1 MLSPK
6 CFAFAGVFAR
16 LLTMFPFSFFKSKPA
31 SAKHPV
37 TLYNTLSGKKE
48 LFTPL
53 RADCV
58 TIYSCGPTV
67 YDYVHIGNLRSY
79 VFSDIL
85 KRTLTYAG
93 YAVKHT
99 INLTDFGHL
108 TSDADE
114 GEDKMMIALKRAK
127 KPPTLQA
134 MHDISDGF
142 IEAFMDDLEALNVVH
157 ATTYT
162 RASEYVQE
170 QIALIK
176 TLESKGYT
184 YETSDGIY
192 FDISKFPTYGK
203 LGNIDIE
210 KLKSGA
216 RVDVNPEKHHPADF
230 ALWKKGLLGWD
241 SAWGKGFP
249 GWHIECTAMVF
260 ASLGKQIDIHT
271 GGIDH
276 IATHHNGEM
285 AQAEAATGR
294 PYVQIWMHNAF
305 IRLDDQKI
313 SKSIGNTIGLS
324 QLETRGF
331 SPAAYRYW
339 LLTGHYRSP
348 MNFTFEALTSAK
360 QALFR
365 LKRYVYEDYK
375 NKVGSVEKR
384 YQEKFIRAVTDDLD
398 TPKAVSIVWELIK
411 DKDVPPENKVATLK
425 DFDHV
430 LGIGLCDPLD
440 DVIREL
446 GIVAPEEVPEEIQSL
461 LDAREAARVAR
472 NWEEADRFREAINF
486 KGYSLEDTPNGPR
499 VTKN

>member
-1 MLSPK
+1 MLK
-6 CFAFAGVFAR
+6 
-16 LLTMFPFSFFKSKPA
+16 
-31 SAKHPV
+31 
-37 TLYNTLSGKKE
+37 LYNTLTRQKE
-48 LFTPL
+48 EFIPINPPK
-53 RADCV
+53 V
-58 TIYSCGPTV
+58 TFYSCGPTV
-67 YDYVHIGNLRSY
+67 YDFPHIGNWFTFIRYDLFNR
-79 VFSDIL
+79 VL
-85 KRTLTYAG
+85 KANDYD
-93 YAVKHT
+93 VEWVMN
-99 INLTDFGHL
+99 ITDVGHL
-108 TSDADE
+108 TTDSDE
-114 GEDKMMIALKRAK
+114 GEDKLEKGAKREGATAWEVAK
-127 KPPTLQA
+127 KYSDYFEAGLDRLNISPPQHLPR
-134 MHDISDGF
+134 
-142 IEAFMDDLEALNVVH
+142 
-157 ATTYT
+157 AT
-162 RASEYVQE
+162 AHIPEQIKLVQE
-170 QIALIK
+170 
-176 TLESKGYT
+176 LESKGFT
-184 YETSDGIY
+184 YVIDDGVY
-192 FDISKFPTYGK
+192 FDTSKFKGYGK